1 MGNNLRSACDEI
13 LQKVATVKDRVPGVV
28 AMITDRSANI
38 YEGAAGERIL
48 GAGQAMTTDTV
59 FAIYSTTKAMT
70 GTASRKAS
78 STLMLRPKTTPPT
91 SASSKCSMGSTPTGR
106 QGCGRRSATSPPAC

>member
-13 LQKVATVKDRVPGVV
+13 LQKVVTVKDRVPGVV

-48 GAGQAMTTDTV
+48 GVG
-59 FAIYSTTKAMT
+59 
-70 GTASRKAS
+70 
-78 STLMLRPKTTPPT
+78 
-91 SASSKCSMGSTPTGR
+91 
-106 QGCGRRSATSPPAC
+106 